1 MYFEVLQQHFRNA
14 GGFGVVV
21 ALAGVQ
27 RALSRSMQRPETAL
41 QVSLF
46 DRQKNK
52 IELNDNGRMAV
63 EYAGR
68 IVGEARDMAA
78 RIQAFDRSR
87 RTILVGSC
95 APAPL
100 WEISQVLADL
110 YPDRTIAS
118 EMREN
123 QVLLEGL
130 RDGVYQLIIL
140 PHPVEEAGI
149 TCAKYGEE
157 HLFFSLPPAHPLSG
171 SKALYMKALNGETM
185 LLRNRLGFWR
195 EMAVRK
201 MPDTRFLEQE
211 DVAFNELMQFSAMP
225 SFYNGRR
232 APAGGKPQKPHQHPD
247 FGRRGKRDLL
257 LPLPTGRRHRPA
269 QLFPRDRRGFGCILK
284 CEVIQRQKRTGAGK
298 CFPAPVLLLP

>member
-1 MYFEVLQQHFRNA
+1 MFELSQLEQLLVIASCGTLSRAAEQLHISQP
-14 GGFGVVV
+14 
-21 ALAGVQ
+21 
-27 RALSRSMQRPETAL
+27 ALSRSMQRLETAL
-41 QVSLF
+41 QVPLF

-68 IVGEARDMAA
+68 IVGEAWDMAA

-140 PHPVEEAGI
+140 PYPVEEAGI

-171 SKALYMKALNGETM
+171 SKALYMKALNGESF
-185 LLRNRLGFWR
+185 R
-195 EMAVRK
+195 
-201 MPDTRFLEQE
+201 
-211 DVAFNELMQFSAMP
+211 AFFQI
-225 SFYNGRR
+225 
-232 APAGGKPQKPHQHPD
+232 D
-247 FGRRGKRDLL
+247 
-257 LPLPTGRRHRPA
+257 PLPTLDAAMSLNFINSG
-269 QLFPRDRRGFGCILK
+269 G
-284 CEVIQRQKRTGAGK
+284 
-298 CFPAPVLLLP
+298 LLIA

>member
-1 MYFEVLQQHFRNA
+1 MHFEVSQQHFRNA

-27 RALSRSMQRPETAL
+27 PALSRSMQRLETAL

-211 DVAFNELMQFSAMP
+211 DVAFNELVQFSALP
-225 SFYNGRR
+225 SFTTDVALRR
-232 APAGGKPQKPHQHPD
+232 EESPKNRINIPILDEEANVTYYC
-247 FGRRGKRDLL
+247 LS
-257 LPLPTGRRHRPA
+257 RPA
-269 QLFPRDRRGFGCILK
+269 AGTDLRSFFRGIGGDSDASSNAK
-284 CEVIQRQKRTGAGK
+284 
-298 CFPAPVLLLP
+298 